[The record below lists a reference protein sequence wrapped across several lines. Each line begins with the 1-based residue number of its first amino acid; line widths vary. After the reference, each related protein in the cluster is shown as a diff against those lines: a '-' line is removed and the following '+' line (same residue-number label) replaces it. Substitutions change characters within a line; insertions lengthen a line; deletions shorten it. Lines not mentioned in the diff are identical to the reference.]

1 MHIDPTQLH
10 QILMNLCTNA
20 FHAMEEIGGNLS
32 ITLNNTLLD
41 ADNLPSTMHAK
52 PGNYVELVVSDT
64 GSGIPASIRNRIF
77 DPFFTTKEMGKG
89 TGMGLSIVHGIV
101 TGYNGFIDVEST
113 PGSGTT
119 FRVFLP
125 VAAQADIQE
134 RSESEPVPQG
144 SEHILFVD
152 DEEVLAEMVESML
165 ERLGYR
171 VTVRT
176 SSLEALNT
184 FRNHP
189 DLFDVVITD
198 QTMPG
203 MTGLDLAR
211 RILTLRPNMPIIL
224 CTGYS
229 TLISEEEAK
238 AHGIRA
244 FALKPLTKKD
254 MAVLIR
260 RVLSEE

>member
-1 MHIDPTQLH
+1 M
-10 QILMNLCTNA
+10 
-20 FHAMEEIGGNLS
+20 
-32 ITLNNTLLD
+32 
-41 ADNLPSTMHAK
+41 
-52 PGNYVELVVSDT
+52 
-64 GSGIPASIRNRIF
+64 
-77 DPFFTTKEMGKG
+77 
-89 TGMGLSIVHGIV
+89 
-101 TGYNGFIDVEST
+101 
-113 PGSGTT
+113 
-119 FRVFLP
+119 
-125 VAAQADIQE
+125 
-134 RSESEPVPQG
+134 
-144 SEHILFVD
+144 
-152 DEEVLAEMVESML
+152 
-165 ERLGYR
+165 
-171 VTVRT
+171 RT

-238 AHGIRA
+238 AYGIRA

>member
-1 MHIDPTQLH
+1 M
-10 QILMNLCTNA
+10 
-20 FHAMEEIGGNLS
+20 F
-32 ITLNNTLLD
+32 
-41 ADNLPSTMHAK
+41 
-52 PGNYVELVVSDT
+52 
-64 GSGIPASIRNRIF
+64 RI
-77 DPFFTTKEMGKG
+77 
-89 TGMGLSIVHGIV
+89 
-101 TGYNGFIDVEST
+101 Y
-113 PGSGTT
+113 
-119 FRVFLP
+119 LP
-125 VAAQADIQE
+125 VAANASTQE

-189 DLFDVVITD
+189 DLFDLVITD

-203 MTGLDLAR
+203 MTGLDLTR

-244 FALKPLTKKD
+244 FCPQTF
-254 MAVLIR
+254 
-260 RVLSEE
+260 